1 MKPLPGRM
9 KWFTNSRARETSANA
24 PDTRW
29 ASPEAVE
36 KVGRFHRSMPAYR
49 PTPLVSL
56 DMLARRMGLGGIWVK
71 DESQRFGL
79 KAFKALGASYAVCA
93 TLAERLGM
101 TPPLNFMDFL
111 RPDLRLQLS
120 TYTLVTASDGNHGAA
135 VAWMAA
141 QLGCGCRVFLPV
153 GTTKGRLEAI
163 RNLGGDAVVIDGNYD
178 NAVRKAARDARDQ
191 GGILVQDTAWEGY
204 DAIPRRV
211 MQGYLTLFDEA
222 LAQMA
227 PVMPTH
233 IFVPCGVGALAASL
247 QAYLVERL
255 GRDRPVL
262 VVVEAAAADCYYRSM
277 VAGGRRI
284 IPVKGKLA
292 TCMAGLAC
300 GEPTQPGWAILRHYA
315 DGFASC
321 GDDMA
326 RKGMLRMAF
335 PLPPDP
341 AVESGECGAV
351 SLGCLCHLMQ
361 GEEARDWQKQ
371 IGLQTT
377 SRILLFSTEGA
388 TDPASYRQV
397 LRRGAGITPLDAM
410 PIERP
415 ETF

>member
-24 PDTRW
+24 PDTPW
-29 ASPEAVE
+29 ASPEAVAR
-36 KVGRFHRSMPAYR
+36 VGRFHRSMPVYQ

-56 DMLARRMGLGGIWVK
+56 NTLARRMGLGGIWVK

-93 TLAERLGM
+93 TLAARLEM
-101 TPPLNFMDFL
+101 PPPLNFMDFI
-111 RPDLRLQLS
+111 RPDLHPRLS
-120 TYTLVTASDGNHGAA
+120 AYTLVAASDGNHGAA

-141 QLGCGCRVFLPV
+141 RLGCSCRVFLPG
-153 GTTKGRLEAI
+153 GTTIGRLEAI
-163 RNLGGDAVVIDGNYD
+163 RDFGGDAVVIDGNYD
-178 NAVRKAARDARDQ
+178 DAVRKAARDAHDR

-204 DAIPRRV
+204 TDIPRRV

-247 QAYLVERL
+247 QAYLVERF

-262 VVVEAAAADCYYRSM
+262 VAVEAAAADCYYRSM

-284 IPVKGKLA
+284 IPVEGKLA

-300 GEPTQPGWAILRHYA
+300 GEPTQPGWTILRHYA

-321 GDDMA
+321 DDALA
-326 RKGMLRMAF
+326 RHGMLRLAF

-341 AVESGECGAV
+341 PIESGECGAV
-351 SLGCLCHLMQ
+351 ALGCLCYLM
-361 GEEARDWQKQ
+361 ESEDARDWQKQ
-371 IGLQTT
+371 IGLQAA

-388 TDPASYRQV
+388 TDPASYRKLLHQAADIP
-397 LRRGAGITPLDAM
+397 LGA
-410 PIERP
+410 
-415 ETF
+415 